1 VSTCAPCVRVVSLK
15 SILGEV
21 VLFPV
26 GSTGSIF
33 SKTQRRFLSIGN
45 HDQHY
50 PAIRFDHFY
59 GIELEREIMVDS
71 AELLKTVVAEIDRG
85 SLIQNRGNGW
95 VWWSRRND
103 GRILEQAG
111 RIIGLRRERRK
122 PAALPTRTAFRPQ
135 SQSGSSRPSS
145 ASPRLLAEMGGE
157 QPPPRTARHCLAT
170 EMR

>member
-1 VSTCAPCVRVVSLK
+1 LVWK

-26 GSTGSIF
+26 GSAGSIF
-33 SKTQRRFLSIGN
+33 SKTQRSFLSVGN
-45 HDQHY
+45 HA
-50 PAIRFDHFY
+50 AIRFDHFY
-59 GIELEREIMVDS
+59 GIELEREIVVDS

-85 SLIQNRGNGW
+85 SLTQNGTAGFGG
-95 VWWSRRND
+95 SRRND

-111 RIIGLRRERRK
+111 RIFGLRRERRK

-145 ASPRLLAEMGGE
+145 ASHPRLSAEMGGE
-157 QPPPRTARHCLAT
+157 QLPRVPLGIASQRK
-170 EMR
+170 